1 MYASYCLGPRSG
13 MSNSIYSD
21 NNNNNIIIIIIIII
35 VVVVVVVVV
44 VAVVVDLPALAC
56 LHP

>member
-35 VVVVVVVVV
+35 IVVVVVV